1 MSEVG
6 RLFHLGGAVYLYTGQ
21 AIENNMSMKDEGELL
36 LVF

>member
-6 RLFHLGGAVYLYTGQ
+6 RLFNLGGAGYLYTGQ
-21 AIENNMSMKDEGELL
+21 AIENNLCMKDKGELL

>member
-21 AIENNMSMKDEGELL
+21 AIENNMSMKD
-36 LVF
+36 